1 MTHPAVCIYTKSRCP
16 GCTITKRELALRGVA
31 FTEVNMET
39 DPAAL
44 AYVKTLGHQQAPVVV
59 LGDGTS
65 WSGLV
70 PALINQHFGKKP
82 ANV

>member
-1 MTHPAVCIYTKSRCP
+1 MSHPDVTVYTKSKCP
-16 GCTITKRELALRGVA
+16 GCTRTKTELALRGVT
-31 FTEVNMET
+31 FTEIDMEK

-44 AYVKTLGHQQAPVVV
+44 EYVKSLGHQQAPVVV

-70 PALINQHFGKKP
+70 PPLINQHFGKRPSK
-82 ANV
+82 